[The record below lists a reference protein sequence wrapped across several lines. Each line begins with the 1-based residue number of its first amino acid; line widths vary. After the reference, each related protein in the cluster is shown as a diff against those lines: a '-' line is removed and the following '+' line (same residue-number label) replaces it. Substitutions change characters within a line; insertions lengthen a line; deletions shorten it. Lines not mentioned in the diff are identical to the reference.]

1 MVNKRCLLRSVV
13 VLSIKVLLVCD
24 QGSLVGV
31 CMEEYKSLCAA
42 VTISAALFN
51 MHIHTD

>member
-1 MVNKRCLLRSVV
+1 MF
-13 VLSIKVLLVCD
+13 IKVSSSFVDQSFAGVD